1 MAITKLT
8 FDEAL
13 NSAKSDAFFNYYLTN
28 KKNGIFRDLGGAC
41 EATTS
46 GGKITFKDGFV
57 SVYGRRIYVE
67 NNTSI
72 NVPLTAERKGYV
84 IIKVDTR
91 NNEAKLELLEGTST
105 SYPTLKKDDLL
116 AGDGEYDFILVGYK
130 KTTSSITLDRS
141 VIGYIDTN
149 KTELDGN
156 VSTLNG
162 KIDANDA
169 SVRSYINGLQH
180 GMKSVSI
187 GLPSVNGKVYK
198 FSLST
203 VSKIQDYIIYFACAG
218 NVISIPSCMLSS
230 STSISFS
237 YTYFGT
243 NYDGFLEKSADY
255 LFITV
260 GDVSHK
266 IKRIHIIY

>member
-41 EATTS
+41 WATTM

-84 IIKVDTR
+84 IIKIDTR
-91 NNEAKLELLEGTST
+91 NNEAKLELLEGSPT
-105 SYPTLKKDDLL
+105 SYPTLRKDDLL
-116 AGDGEYDFILVGYK
+116 AGDGEYDFVLVGYK
-130 KTTSSITLDRS
+130 KTTSSITLDKD
-141 VIGYIDTN
+141 VVGYIDTN
-149 KTELDGN
+149 KSELDFN
-156 VSTLNG
+156 VSTLNRRM
-162 KIDANDA
+162 DFNDT
-169 SVRSYINGLQH
+169 SVRSYIKGLQH
-180 GMKSVSI
+180 GMRSIGI
-187 GLPSVNGKVYK
+187 GLPSVNGTVYK
-198 FSLST
+198 FSLSS
-203 VSKIQDYIIYFACAG
+203 VPKVEDYIIYFECLG
-218 NVISIPSCMLSS
+218 NIISVPSRMLSAGT
-230 STSISFS
+230 STSFS

-243 NYDGFLEKSADY
+243 NYQGYIEKSGDY

-260 GDVSHK
+260 GESDHK
-266 IKRIHIIY
+266 IKKIHIIY

>member
-41 EATTS
+41 EATTM

-72 NVPLTAERKGYV
+72 NVPLTSERKGYV
-84 IIKVDTR
+84 IIKIDTR
-91 NNEAKLELLEGTST
+91 NNEAKLALLEGSPT
-105 SYPTLKKDDLL
+105 SYPTLRKDDLL
-116 AGDGEYDFILVGYK
+116 AGDGEYDFVLVGYK
-130 KTTSSITLDRS
+130 KTTSSITLDKY
-141 VIGYIDTN
+141 VIEYIDTN
-149 KTELDGN
+149 KSELDRN
-156 VSTLNG
+156 VSTIYR
-162 KIDANDA
+162 KIDFNDT
-169 SVRSYINGLQH
+169 SVRSYIKELQH
-180 GMKSVSI
+180 GMRSVGI
-187 GLPSVNGKVYK
+187 GLPNVNGKTYK
-198 FSLST
+198 FSLSS
-203 VSKIQDYIIYFACAG
+203 VPKVDDYIIYFECLG
-218 NVISIPSCMLSS
+218 NIISVPSCMLRAGT
-230 STSISFS
+230 STSFS
-237 YTYFGT
+237 YTYIGT
-243 NYDGFLEKSADY
+243 NYQGFMEKTADF

-260 GDVSHK
+260 DGIDHK